1 MSETVTDDRPTDD
14 RDPEAPY
21 GRRPDGTPRAKP
33 GPKKSTGPS
42 STRPAASA
50 PPRRPGGPAR
60 PATAKKGAVDYRPG
74 INGLLQIAAF
84 PLALGG
90 KVRPALALDAAAIS
104 IHGPGIAD
112 ALNTIAQERP
122 EVAAALDRILSVG
135 PYGLLIGAVIP
146 LVAQF
151 ATNHKKLPDSVAVS
165 MGAVPREQL
174 SAELRAHAESQFGSD
189 DAQS

>member
-1 MSETVTDDRPTDD
+1 MSDTVTDEQPTDT

-33 GPKKSTGPS
+33 GPKKSTGPGS
-42 STRPAASA
+42 SRPAATA

-60 PATAKKGAVDYRPG
+60 PATAKKGATDYRPG

-90 KVRPALALDAAAIS
+90 KVRPALALDAAAIQ
-104 IHGPGIAD
+104 IHGPGIAE
-112 ALNTIAQERP
+112 ALNAIAQERP
-122 EVAAALDRILSVG
+122 EVAAALDRVLSVG

-146 LVAQF
+146 LVAQI
-151 ATNHKKLPDSVAVS
+151 ATNHKKLPDVVASS
-165 MGAVPREQL
+165 MGAIPRDELAADLARQ
-174 SAELRAHAESQFGSD
+174 AEAYTNVAG
-189 DAQS
+189 